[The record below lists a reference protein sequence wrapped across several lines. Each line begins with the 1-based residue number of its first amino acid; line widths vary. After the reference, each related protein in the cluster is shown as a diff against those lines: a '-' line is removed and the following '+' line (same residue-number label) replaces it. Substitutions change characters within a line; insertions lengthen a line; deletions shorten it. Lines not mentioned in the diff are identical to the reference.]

1 MTARTATDGEIG
13 TARELLKSLSSAR
26 QVYSLYPPGH
36 PLRLEAARE
45 LARLAE
51 ELRRAR
57 GGTPALF
64 QTDGNLYLGPTLL
77 AWESLTLHR
86 LGESL
91 SATGVGSI
99 EFLPGVSEQD
109 ADAMVRLLMGDVGA
123 QDELVSIS
131 LNRAGPG
138 LLEGPEGGFAELLHT
153 YAVGLELIRQT
164 AARLLAGRPADM
176 DATVR
181 LTEHLASLISD
192 DPAQALL
199 LTTVKS
205 YDEYTYHHMVNVCIL
220 SLAIAQAV
228 GLPHEQA
235 IALGI
240 GGLLHDVGKV
250 KVPQEVLQYEG
261 ALDEEQWRLIQR
273 HPIDGAALV
282 LVTSRDPLHPAMAV
296 VLEHHAAF
304 DGSGYPA
311 LSTGRPPS
319 TAARIVSVA
328 DSFDALTSKRSY
340 RKAEERRQALSLIQA
355 GAGRSFDP
363 RVVRTFV
370 RLMGLFPV
378 GSLVQLSN
386 GYIAVVVRNHDALLA
401 RPTVRLVLDK
411 RGNRCEPEEID
422 LAQKSRNGRYRASVI
437 RSIDPA
443 DVGVDMLTLLASGQ
457 LDVAPPPE
465 VGPGLVH
472 EPAPV
477 EEAPAG
483 YVDVHA
489 ELAAAEGLDH
499 RHE

>member
-1 MTARTATDGEIG
+1 MSGRTSNSEIRA
-13 TARELLKSLSSAR
+13 ARELLRSLSSAR
-26 QVYSLYPPGH
+26 QTYTLYPPGH
-36 PLRLEAARE
+36 PLRVEAARE
-45 LARLAE
+45 LTRLMQ
-51 ELRRAR
+51 ELRRIH

-64 QTDGNLYLGPTLL
+64 QTDGNLYLGRTLL

-91 SATGVGSI
+91 DEAGVASI
-99 EFLPGVSEQD
+99 EFGTAVSEED
-109 ADAMVRLLMGDVGA
+109 ADAMVRLLMGEVQA
-123 QDELVSIS
+123 KDELASIT

-138 LLEGPEGGFAELLHT
+138 LLEGPEGGFAELLRT
-153 YAVGLELIRQT
+153 YAVGLEVIRQT

-181 LTEHLASLISD
+181 LTEHLASLISG

-220 SLAIAQAV
+220 SLAIAQAA

-250 KVPQEVLQYEG
+250 KVPQEVLQYAG
-261 ALDEEQWRLIQR
+261 SLDEEQWRLIQR
-273 HPIDGAALV
+273 HPVDGAALV

-296 VLEHHAAF
+296 VLEHHAAY
-304 DGSGYPA
+304 DRSGYPT
-311 LSTGRPPS
+311 LSGGRPPS
-319 TAARIVSVA
+319 AAARIVSVA

-340 RKAEERRQALSLIQA
+340 RKPEERRQALNLIQA

-386 GYIAVVVRNHDALLA
+386 GSVGVVVRNHDRLLA
-401 RPTVRLVLDK
+401 RPTVRLVLDE
-411 RGNRCEPEEID
+411 RGNQVDAEELD
-422 LAQKSRNGRYRASVI
+422 LAQESRTGGDRASVV

-443 DVGVDMLTLLASGQ
+443 DVGLDMLTLLASGR
-457 LDVAPPPE
+457 LDVPPPRE
-465 VGPGLVH
+465 AGPGLVH

-477 EEAPAG
+477 ENAPPG
-483 YVDVHA
+483 YVDVHH
-489 ELAAAEGLDH
+489 ERAAEGPDH
-499 RHE
+499 GPA